1 MDFSVSKTIQT
12 FGLHVFDSSY
22 PYYTSKPSTDL
33 LNPGMN
39 IRLYQDVVPILSG
52 FEKSRSIPKIESKEE
67 SDVVENQTGNG
78 IEDDLIKKSFQHP
91 QKIKTETIE
100 VGSKSQK
107 RKIEDLSKNV
117 KKQKAIKHKFQLV

>member
-12 FGLHVFDSSY
+12 FGLHVFESSY

-39 IRLYQDVVPILSG
+39 IRLYQDVVPILNG